1 MDHGQLKDKPLA
13 AARRCREQQIIT
25 AGYGGKPDG
34 LHLAQLASRGGG
46 EGTPLMWDFIELR
59 GSGEPPAAR

>member
-1 MDHGQLKDKPLA
+1 MA
-13 AARRCREQQIIT
+13 ASPK
-25 AGYGGKPDG
+25 AGYGGKPEG